1 MNSIEQNFIS
11 EYKTAYEKKMARAIK
26 KLEKTIAKIDEIF
39 CAISGIYTAYA
50 VHMAK
55 SKFPNRIDVN
65 FKDHS
70 FDGELFTVSFWG
82 RNFANANVAL
92 AAKNYDD
99 GQERF
104 DYCSSTSLDQ
114 DSVMEGINRMFEAMI
129 DKNTK
134 ECDAVLDKMNGRA

>member
-11 EYKTAYEKKMARAIK
+11 DYKTAYEKKMAKAIK
-26 KLEKTIAKIDEIF
+26 AVEKTIAKIDEIF
-39 CAISGIYTAYA
+39 CAISGISTAYA

-55 SKFPNRIDVN
+55 SEFPNRIDVN
-65 FKDHS
+65 FRDHR

-82 RNFANANVAL
+82 RNFAKAMVAL
-92 AAKNYDD
+92 AAKSYDD

-104 DYCSSTSLDQ
+104 DYCSGTSLDQ
-114 DSVMEGINRMFEAMI
+114 DSVMKAIDRMFDAII

-134 ECDAVLDKMNGRA
+134 ECDAVLEKMHGRA

>member
-11 EYKTAYEKKMARAIK
+11 DYKTAYEKKMAKAIK
-26 KLEKTIAKIDEIF
+26 AVEKTIAKIDEIF
-39 CAISGIYTAYA
+39 CAISGISTAYA

-55 SKFPNRIDVN
+55 SEFPNRIDVN
-65 FKDHS
+65 FRDHR

-82 RNFANANVAL
+82 RNFAKAKVAL
-92 AAKNYDD
+92 AAKSYDD

-104 DYCSSTSLDQ
+104 DYCSGTSLVQ
-114 DSVMEGINRMFEAMI
+114 DSVMNAIDRMFDAII

-134 ECDAVLDKMNGRA
+134 ECDAVLDKMHGRA

>member
-11 EYKTAYEKKMARAIK
+11 EYKTAYEKKMAKAFK
-26 KLEKTIAKIDEIF
+26 KLENTIAKIDEIF
-39 CAISGIYTAYA
+39 CAISGISTAYA

-65 FKDHS
+65 FKDHR
-70 FDGELFTVSFWG
+70 FDGELFTVSFWA

-92 AAKNYDD
+92 AAKSYDG

-104 DYCSSTSLDQ
+104 DYCSGTSLDQ
-114 DSVMEGINRMFEAMI
+114 DSVMKAIDSMFDAI
-129 DKNTK
+129 TDKNR
-134 ECDAVLDKMNGRA
+134 EV

>member
-11 EYKTAYEKKMARAIK
+11 DYKTAYEKKMAKAIK
-26 KLEKTIAKIDEIF
+26 AVEKTIAKIDEIF
-39 CAISGIYTAYA
+39 CAISGISTAYA

-55 SKFPNRIDVN
+55 SEFPNRIDVN
-65 FKDHS
+65 FKDHR

-92 AAKNYDD
+92 AAKSYDD

-114 DSVMEGINRMFEAMI
+114 DSVMKAIDRIFDAII

-134 ECDAVLDKMNGRA
+134 ECDAVLDKMHGRA

>member
-11 EYKTAYEKKMARAIK
+11 DYKANYEKKMARAVK
-26 KLEKTIAKIDEIF
+26 KLEKTIKKIDEIF
-39 CAISGIYTAYA
+39 CDISGIPTAYA

-55 SKFPNRIDVN
+55 SEFPNRIDVN
-65 FKDHS
+65 FRDHR
-70 FDGELFTVSFWG
+70 FDGQLFTVSFWG

-92 AAKNYDD
+92 AAKSYDG

-104 DYCSSTSLDQ
+104 DYCSGTSLDQ
-114 DSVMEGINRMFEAMI
+114 ESVMKAIDRMFEVMI

-134 ECDAVLDKMNGRA
+134 ECDAVLDKMHGRA